1 MLSKSETGQFTE
13 WARAQQPWLQ
23 LPALLPSSSATLPP
37 SLNCS
42 VLQCC
47 SCRTGIN
54 MRSLQP
60 TTSSQL
66 VLTCNL
72 HITRSNRLFPSFYIN
87 CLENPMDRGAQ
98 QATVL
103 WGCKSRT
110 WLSDWASKDIKSVL
124 FSDSL
129 WLFVYSSNR
138 KLTVSPNKGQLTTL
152 PQRSCLAVVESLS
165 HVWLFVSPWTAALQA
180 SPSSTIS
187 RSLLKFMSD
196 PARHSGISHN
206 HGQQNSKET
215 ETEGEAEDQGQGG
228 EGVSSW

>member
-98 QATVL
+98 QATVHRVA
-103 WGCKSRT
+103 KSQT
-110 WLSDWASKDIKSVL
+110 WLKQLSTHAHIQWWIRQIISFWESQSDEDWTRRLASRWAWLWEEMDQEFYSHLGFLGVGVVYQWWQRLQSKNFCWDFERSKWQVWNKTLNTRIQ
-124 FSDSL
+124 
-129 WLFVYSSNR
+129 
-138 KLTVSPNKGQLTTL
+138 SP
-152 PQRSCLAVVESLS
+152 
-165 HVWLFVSPWTAALQA
+165 
-180 SPSSTIS
+180 
-187 RSLLKFMSD
+187 
-196 PARHSGISHN
+196 
-206 HGQQNSKET
+206 
-215 ETEGEAEDQGQGG
+215 
-228 EGVSSW
+228 